1 MYVALTAHAF
11 INDNSIFNRAPREL
25 YFKKEL
31 KDSVQYNAVLTL
43 LPQIASSSNTPHSS
57 TSQVCFGE
65 TKICCLVCKDVF
77 GEAPLHKAARVGSME
92 CLSLLVASDAQ
103 IE

>member
-1 MYVALTAHAF
+1 MYVAMTAHAF
-11 INDNSIFNRAPREL
+11 ISDNSIFNRAPSEL

-43 LPQIASSSNTPHSS
+43 LPQE
-57 TSQVCFGE
+57 CFGE